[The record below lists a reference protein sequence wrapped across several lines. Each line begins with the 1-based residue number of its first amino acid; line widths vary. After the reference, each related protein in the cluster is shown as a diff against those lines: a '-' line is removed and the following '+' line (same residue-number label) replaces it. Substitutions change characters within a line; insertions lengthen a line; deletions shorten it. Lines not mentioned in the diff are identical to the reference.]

1 MKKFKIVILLGI
13 MILGT
18 VLLTGCVEI
27 TQNQT
32 ATNQEATTIQECQHD
47 WIISSE
53 YSWLTSSY
61 RTVSKC
67 SKCGKVVK

>member
-1 MKKFKIVILLGI
+1 MKRLKIVILLGI
-13 MILGT
+13 MILGAA
-18 VLLTGCVEI
+18 LLTSN
-27 TQNQT
+27 QN
-32 ATNQEATTIQECQHD
+32 TNIEPECEHD
-47 WIISSE
+47 WAISSK